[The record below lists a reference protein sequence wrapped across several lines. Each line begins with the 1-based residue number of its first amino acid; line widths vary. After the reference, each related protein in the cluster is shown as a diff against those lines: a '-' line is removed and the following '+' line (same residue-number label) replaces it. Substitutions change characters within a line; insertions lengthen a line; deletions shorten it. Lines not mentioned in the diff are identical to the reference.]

1 MKTSY
6 YHVAASLIVMI
17 AVSLWVPF
25 AQAQDAKSEQI
36 IVTVDGTK
44 ITQAEIDAD
53 IQQRLAGAAGKMPPE
68 QLAQVKARMQEK
80 TLDNFIA
87 RTLLAKECDKK
98 NIASTPEEVDAALDE
113 MRKSLPEGM
122 TLEEALKAGGI
133 NLESMKSDISFG
145 LRVTKLIEANVPVPP
160 APTDADVK
168 AFYEQNKK
176 SFEVQESVQARHILI
191 KSSRDEDKK
200 VRTEKRARAE
210 KLREQLI
217 KGADFATIATE
228 NSDCPSKNQG
238 GNLGSFERGRMAKE
252 FEDAA
257 FSQKVDEIG
266 EIIETRFG
274 YHIIQ
279 VQGHTPAS
287 QKTFDEVQGQI
298 KKHLEQTN
306 KNLAVRDYIED
317 LKSKA
322 TIVYDKK

>member
-25 AQAQDAKSEQI
+25 AEAQDSKSEQI

-44 ITQAEIDAD
+44 ITRAEIDAD
-53 IQQRLAGAAGKMPPE
+53 IQQKLAGAAGKMPPE
-68 QLAQVKARMQEK
+68 QLAQVTARMQEK
-80 TLDNFIA
+80 AVDNFIA
-87 RTLLAKECDKK
+87 KTLLTQQCDKK
-98 NIASTPEEVDAALDE
+98 KITATPQEVDAALDE

-122 TLEEALKAGGI
+122 TLEEALKSGGI
-133 NLESMKSDISFG
+133 NLESIKKDITFG
-145 LRVTKLIEANVPVPP
+145 LRVNKLIEANVQVPQ

-176 SFEVQESVQARHILI
+176 SFAVKESVQARHILI

-200 VRTEKRARAE
+200 VLAEKKARAE
-210 KLREQLI
+210 ELRTQLI
-217 KGADFATIATE
+217 KGADFASIAAE
-228 NSDCPSKNQG
+228 NSDCPSKNKG

-266 EIIETRFG
+266 PVIETRFG

-279 VQGHTPAS
+279 VQEHKPAS
-287 QKTFDEVQGQI
+287 QKTFDEVKGQI
-298 KKHLEQTN
+298 KKHLEQKN
-306 KNLAVRDYIED
+306 KNMAVREYIEG

-322 TIVYDKK
+322 TIVYEKK